1 MAHIALLQTI
11 ATNLEAEVEAGSDY
25 HELRLLR
32 AIVTAEGGTPTPV
45 AGTYERITLLN
56 DWATAKSADEP
67 ETDDYSEVERL
78 RVIAAAYTAEDAGGT
93 NYEVVRLLTAIGV
106 ATEPE

>member
-1 MAHIALLQTI
+1 MAHNALLQTI
-11 ATNLEAEVEAGSDY
+11 ATNLDAEVEAGSDY
-25 HELRLLR
+25 DELRILR
-32 AIVTAEGGTPTPV
+32 AIVTAESGTPTPV

-56 DWATAKSADEP
+56 DWATAKSADPPGE
-67 ETDDYSEVERL
+67 DDYAEIEQL
-78 RVIAAAYTAEDAGGT
+78 RAIAAAYTAEDAGGS

>member
-11 ATNLEAEVEAGSDY
+11 ATNLDAEVEAGSDY
-25 HELRLLR
+25 DELRLLR
-32 AIVTAEGGTPTPV
+32 AIVTAESGTPMTV
-45 AGTYERITLLN
+45 TGTYERITLLN
-56 DWATAKSADEP
+56 DWATAKSAEAP
-67 ETDDYSEVERL
+67 ATADYPEVERY